1 MRLVTTRLYENE
13 AIQWRYTGIPF
24 SLRRPY
30 RTFKH
35 QHSPSHRTR
44 QTVGAVASP
53 RCRCFASSCPGRC
66 AASEA
71 CGARRPRGLRT
82 TCEIMKNPI
91 NWLENLTNNHRKATQ
106 YELTSPI
113 LTSSNVKHAYIGGS
127 SSESNQVVIFHQ
139 YCTQMYFNKNHLIFM
154 AMSIHLSHAL
164 FIKYLW
170 YQVQNNIYICYNSL
184 YF

>member
-1 MRLVTTRLYENE
+1 MLSRREYCSFLRDLPSHRTRQTACAVVSPRCQCSALSYPHCKLTTDEHKSPTLVKGNCPLSLLVRLVTTRLYENE

-91 NWLENLTNNHRKATQ
+91 NWLGNLTNTKLRNNRK
-106 YELTSPI
+106 
-113 LTSSNVKHAYIGGS
+113 
-127 SSESNQVVIFHQ
+127 
-139 YCTQMYFNKNHLIFM
+139 
-154 AMSIHLSHAL
+154 
-164 FIKYLW
+164 
-170 YQVQNNIYICYNSL
+170 
-184 YF
+184 